1 MNILSRCLMALLRE
15 SRMSIK
21 DVTFSR
27 ESALYTVVI
36 SSSTIKQ
43 MVSECLKA
51 GVNETGGI
59 LIGSYSEDSSKAM
72 IVEATTRPTD
82 SLAGRTTFQRGVRGL
97 RPLLHARWKT
107 GLYYVGEW
115 HFHPG
120 GSPEPSGDDFR
131 SMISIAANPD
141 YQCLEPVMII
151 LGGDPAGSYSLSASV
166 FPRGDAPIRLREVL
180 I

>member
-27 ESALYTVVI
+27 EGALYTVVI

-82 SLAGRTTFQRGVRGL
+82 SLAGRTTF
-97 RPLLHARWKT
+97 HARWKT

>member
-1 MNILSRCLMALLRE
+1 MNILSRCLMALSRE
-15 SRMSIK
+15 SHMSIK
-21 DVTFSR
+21 DVTFSS

-36 SSSTIKQ
+36 SSSTIEQ
-43 MVSECLKA
+43 MVSECLKS

-59 LIGSYSEDSSKAM
+59 LIGSYSEDNSTAM
-72 IVEATTRPTD
+72 IVEATTRPAD
-82 SLAGRTTFQRGVRGL
+82 SLAGRMTFQRGIRGL
-97 RPLLHARWKT
+97 RPLLHVRWKI

-120 GSPEPSGDDFR
+120 GSTEPSGDDFR
-131 SMISIAANPD
+131 SMTSIAANPD

>member
-1 MNILSRCLMALLRE
+1 MQRRQFYGNDRGIH
-15 SRMSIK
+15 
-21 DVTFSR
+21 D
-27 ESALYTVVI
+27 
-36 SSSTIKQ
+36 SSSGFTRWPDDI
-43 MVSECLKA
+43 S
-51 GVNETGGI
+51 TGRQR
-59 LIGSYSEDSSKAM
+59 A
-72 IVEATTRPTD
+72 EAITSCPMEN
-82 SLAGRTTFQRGVRGL
+82 
-97 RPLLHARWKT
+97 

-131 SMISIAANPD
+131 SMTSIAANPD

>member
-1 MNILSRCLMALLRE
+1 MNILSRCLMALSRE

-21 DVTFSR
+21 DVTFSS
-27 ESALYTVVI
+27 EGTLYTVVL
-36 SSSTIKQ
+36 STSTIEK
-43 MVSECLKA
+43 MVSECIKA

-59 LIGSYSEDSSKAM
+59 LIGSYSDDSLTAM
-72 IVEATTRPTD
+72 IVEATTRPAD
-82 SLAGRTTFQRGVRGL
+82 SLAGRTTFQRGVKGL
-97 RPLLHARWKT
+97 RSLLHTRWKK

-120 GSPEPSGDDFR
+120 GSSEPSGDDFR
-131 SMISIAANPD
+131 SMTSIAANPD

-166 FPRGDAPIRLREVL
+166 FPRGYAPIRLREL
-180 I
+180 PI